1 MDCLKFFCFFR
12 GSHAST
18 CINIS
23 WFIYP
28 RGSHPL
34 LGRTQTWTPTPML
47 ACWEPWGNRRETKT
61 SPGDEKNADHFWFSN
76 LKEYTPQN
84 EHKLI
89 FQPQCFRCY
98 VSFREGIPTKICDL
112 VTHFQLY
119 HHLLLFRKETLFKVC
134 NRFFSTTNGRPTLS
148 STKHSG
154 GFGAFWK
161 CIRIACRSSLVYNDC
176 KTLRPKRQL
185 LWEAKLWQNTLK
197 PLLIK
202 SRDLRLA
209 IFKLLS
215 ELKSWN
221 PIHLSRCIH
230 PFSSCFFPPDSRV
243 DHERW

>member
-47 ACWEPWGNRRETKT
+47 ACWEPWGNRRWTKT
-61 SPGDEKNADHFWFSN
+61 SPGDEKNVDHFWFSN

-134 NRFFSTTNGRPTLS
+134 NRFFFYHQRTRLRCILEMHP
-148 STKHSG
+148 HSMPEQPRLQRLQD
-154 GFGAFWK
+154 F
-161 CIRIACRSSLVYNDC
+161 
-176 KTLRPKRQL
+176 
-185 LWEAKLWQNTLK
+185 EAKTTVAVGGKTVAKHIEAPPHQ
-197 PLLIK
+197 IK
-202 SRDLRLA
+202 RSPDLA